1 MKVVLLAGGF
11 GTRLSE
17 YTETIPKPM
26 LKVGSI
32 PILCHLMQIFAHY
45 DHTDFVVPLGYKAEF
60 VKQFFLNYSILNSDF
75 TVNLKSG
82 AIKSNESLLNDW
94 NVSLIDTGL
103 NTMTGGRLLRV
114 KDHVKSETF
123 FLTYGDGLANIDL
136 NELLR
141 FHRRHGKLVTVTGV
155 RPAARFGELTL
166 DQDQVINFAEKPRVE
181 NGWVNGGFFV
191 MEPGFLDYIVGDTT
205 VLEKD
210 PLEKAAQHGE
220 LMAYRHDD
228 FWQCVDTKRDL
239 DFLNEL
245 WDSGR
250 APWHY

>member
-1 MKVVLLAGGF
+1 M
-11 GTRLSE
+11 
-17 YTETIPKPM
+17 
-26 LKVGSI
+26 
-32 PILCHLMQIFAHY
+32 
-45 DHTDFVVPLGYKAEF
+45 
-60 VKQFFLNYSILNSDF
+60 
-75 TVNLKSG
+75 
-82 AIKSNESLLNDW
+82 
-94 NVSLIDTGL
+94 
-103 NTMTGGRLLRV
+103 
-114 KDHVKSETF
+114 
-123 FLTYGDGLANIDL
+123 